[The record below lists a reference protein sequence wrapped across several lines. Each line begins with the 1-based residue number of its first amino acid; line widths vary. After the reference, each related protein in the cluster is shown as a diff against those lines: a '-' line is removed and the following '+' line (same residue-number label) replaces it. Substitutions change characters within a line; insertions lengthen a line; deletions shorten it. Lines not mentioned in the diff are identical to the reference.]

1 MKCIECGE
9 PAAFSVRWRFT
20 MRKLPARVGLC
31 ETCGWHYEGQIRIG
45 SAIRLF
51 PKEVK

>member
-1 MKCIECGE
+1 MICVECGE
-9 PAAFSVRWRFT
+9 SAVFSVLWRYSIHH
-20 MRKLPARVGLC
+20 RKDRVGLC
-31 ETCGWHYEGQIRIG
+31 ETCGWHFEGQIRQG